1 MWAQEFMAQAITT
14 STLVMSAGMIKI
26 HRNKVAK
33 IVEKIVKVRD
43 VMSTRAEAPK
53 RKARQ

>member
-1 MWAQEFMAQAITT
+1 MRSNLAINVDKT
-14 STLVMSAGMIKI
+14 

-33 IVEKIVKVRD
+33 ILEKRVKVRD